1 MLLAIDCGNTNTVF
15 AVYEDLVCRASWRTS
30 TNTQRTAD
38 EYAVWLQQLMSLE
51 GLTLQNIDDVA
62 VSTVVPDSVFNLK
75 ALAAKYFDVNALVV
89 GAHGV
94 DPGIDIRID
103 HPQQAGADRIADAV
117 GAHDRYAGPL
127 VVIDFGTA
135 TTFDVI
141 EADGG
146 YAGGIIAPGINLSL
160 DELYRSAAQLPR
172 IAVKAPRVSE
182 GDNTPVKVIGRDTI
196 SAMHNGIFW
205 GYIGLIEGLVSRIK
219 AEYGTDMRVIGT
231 GGLAALFS
239 DCTDAIDQV
248 DEDLTLHGLV
258 LIHRLNRRAGA
269 VHGA

>member
-1 MLLAIDCGNTNTVF
+1 
-15 AVYEDLVCRASWRTS
+15 
-30 TNTQRTAD
+30 
-38 EYAVWLQQLMSLE
+38 MSLE
-51 GLTLQNIDDVA
+51 GLTLKHIDDVA
-62 VSTVVPDSVFNLK
+62 VSTVVPDSLFNLK
-75 ALAAKYFDVNALVV
+75 ALATKYFDVNALVI

-94 DPGIDIRID
+94 DPGIEIRID

-160 DELYRSAAQLPR
+160 DALYRSAAQLPR
-172 IAVKAPRVSE
+172 IVVKAPRRPE
-182 GDNTPVKVIGRDTI
+182 GDNAPVKVIGRDTI

-205 GYIGLIEGLVSRIK
+205 GYIGLIEGLVARIK
-219 AEYGTDMRVIGT
+219 AEYGSDMKVIGT
-231 GGLAALFS
+231 GGLAALFG
-239 DCTDAIDQV
+239 DCTESIDQV
-248 DEDLTLHGLV
+248 DEDLTLYGLV

-269 VHGA
+269 VHGG